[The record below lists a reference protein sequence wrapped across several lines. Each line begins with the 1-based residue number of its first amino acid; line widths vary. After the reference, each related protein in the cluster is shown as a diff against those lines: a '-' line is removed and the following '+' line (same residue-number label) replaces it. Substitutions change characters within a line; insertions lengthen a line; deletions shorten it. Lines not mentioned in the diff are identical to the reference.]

1 MLSFFIFIEDNYRF
15 IWSLAVMVVHAVT
28 RIKMS
33 TKSIKHRNF
42 TNHVCQSLPYE
53 SLAYI
58 IPVSINAGI
67 YDS

>member
-1 MLSFFIFIEDNYRF
+1 
-15 IWSLAVMVVHAVT
+15 MVVHAVT
-28 RIKMS
+28 RIQMS